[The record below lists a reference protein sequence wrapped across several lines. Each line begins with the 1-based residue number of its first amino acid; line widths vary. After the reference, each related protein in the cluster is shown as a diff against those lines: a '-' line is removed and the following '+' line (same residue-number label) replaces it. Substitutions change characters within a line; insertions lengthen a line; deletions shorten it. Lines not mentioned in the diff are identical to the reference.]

1 MYSIISFDNSYYSH
15 YASDY
20 ILQNLEF
27 EYIREEVGYGTID
40 LLCDVGGTLSL
51 LMGASLL
58 TCCELLEVAW
68 IYLFQ
73 KCCVMFPTAG
83 PALHNVA
90 KFVLPIATN
99 DANMPT
105 DMNQTAGNEINK
117 NASIVLHRRESD
129 AQFPTIVNTG
139 SITIPVQAKKNG
151 NSSGKRKCKIS
162 QIQSDLNDASNEGEI
177 VSVVYVDGE
186 TGNGYSVGSMQD
198 KQCIRRVSSS
208 KTRNHP
214 TQTSGPYSS
223 SSSINAL
230 PTVDPRPN
238 TRRSISTSSPSGY
251 NKVPN
256 VQNNSTCDPIQGHA
270 QSQTPDSR
278 SRKLNNRSQTIST
291 NSSNESANTRYLFH
305 HFPPST
311 EAQKFYRDVANG
323 GESQVNKALSTSY
336 VHVREVPKQFYCSK
350 PPPSPN
356 LYIVHASTGPSLST
370 PYLPNGNAITT
381 RSTVS
386 SSTST
391 PTGSSTHQKT
401 YCQNRKSAS
410 SKVFSGAT
418 AIRNSA
424 DTLNNAKSSSKKG
437 KGLHLGSEE
446 LIV

>member
-1 MYSIISFDNSYYSH
+1 M
-15 YASDY
+15 
-20 ILQNLEF
+20 QNLEF

-83 PALHNVA
+83 PALANVA
-90 KFVLPIATN
+90 KFILPIATN
-99 DANMPT
+99 DASIPS
-105 DMNQTAGNEINK
+105 DMNQIGGNDMSK
-117 NASIVLHRRESD
+117 NASIILHRRESG
-129 AQFPTIVNTG
+129 AQFPTKVNKG
-139 SITIPVQAKKNG
+139 SITIPIQAKDDTKVSVDSMKKCDKNEKQC
-151 NSSGKRKCKIS
+151 STRKCKIS
-162 QIQSDLNDASNEGEI
+162 QIKSDLNDSGNEGGEV
-177 VSVVYVDGE
+177 VSIVYVDGD
-186 TGNGYSVGSMQD
+186 TSNGYGIGSMPD

-208 KTRNHP
+208 KTRNHL
-214 TQTSGPYSS
+214 TQKSGAYNSSTS
-223 SSSINAL
+223 IDDV
-230 PTVDPRPN
+230 PTVDSRPT

-251 NKVPN
+251 NKN
-256 VQNNSTCDPIQGHA
+256 FKTHNNFSADPLRGHA
-270 QSQTPDSR
+270 KVQTPDSR
-278 SRKLNNRSQTIST
+278 SRKVNIKSQTIST
-291 NSSNESANTRYLFH
+291 SSPNDSANTRYLFH

-336 VHVREVPKQFYCSK
+336 VHVREVPKPFYCSK

-370 PYLPNGNAITT
+370 PFLPNGNAISSK
-381 RSTVS
+381 STVS

-391 PTGSSTHQKT
+391 PTGGNAIQKY
-401 YCQNRKSAS
+401 YCQDRNNAS
-410 SKVFSGAT
+410 NKYFSGST
-418 AIRNSA
+418 SIRSSA
-424 DTLNNAKSSSKKG
+424 DSLNAVKGSSKKG
-437 KGLHLGSEE
+437 KGIHLGSEE